1 MNRQSKDIRRRT
13 RRFALAIIKLVRGLP
28 RDMVGTTIGRQ
39 VIRSATSVGAN
50 FVAAQRARSPAEF
63 IAKLGISEEEA
74 DETIF
79 WLDLLQES
87 NYASPQQ
94 IMPLRDEAEQLL
106 RIIAAIIISKKCTL
120 NRT

>member
-1 MNRQSKDIRRRT
+1 
-13 RRFALAIIKLVRGLP
+13 
-28 RDMVGTTIGRQ
+28 MVGTTIGRQ

-106 RIIAAIIISKKCTL
+106 RIIAAIIISKKRTL

>member
-63 IAKLGISEEEA
+63 TAKLGISEEEA

-87 NYASPQQ
+87 NYASAQQ
-94 IMPLRDEAEQLL
+94 IMPLRDEAE
-106 RIIAAIIISKKCTL
+106 
-120 NRT
+120 